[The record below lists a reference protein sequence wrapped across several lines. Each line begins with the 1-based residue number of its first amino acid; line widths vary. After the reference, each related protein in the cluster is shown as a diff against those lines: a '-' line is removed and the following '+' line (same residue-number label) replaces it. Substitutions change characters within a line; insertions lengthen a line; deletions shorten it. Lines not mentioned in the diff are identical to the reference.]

1 MLILDNRETK
11 LIELIKTINIPIPYT
26 VESLPIGDII
36 IRTTNTIN
44 ITSNYDNRN
53 TYLYEIILERKCMTD
68 MISSIKDGRY
78 KEQKIR
84 LLAELN
90 KIGIENNNR
99 RVKISYLLEG
109 TNNDLRLPQDKN
121 ILIGSIISSIFRDN
135 IPILRTTSLQDTL
148 DLLIRLHERLQKD
161 YLDFFPTSR
170 IQNTTTE
177 QSESNTSNTSN
188 ISNTGNTGNNSYL
201 QSIKKNK
208 KDNITPQLWNQL
220 CLCNIP
226 GISNAIAIK
235 ITEKYPSLKKL
246 IDAYE
251 NCIDINQKEKLLAD
265 IIVSETEK
273 QKRRLGDIISKRIFN
288 FISNI

>member
-1 MLILDNRETK
+1 LQ
-11 LIELIKTINIPIPYT
+11 
-26 VESLPIGDII
+26 IGDII
-36 IRTTNTIN
+36 LRYSPEVKEFPAETF
-44 ITSNYDNRN
+44 
-53 TYLYEIILERKCMTD
+53 EIIIERKCMTD

-177 QSESNTSNTSN
+177 QSESNTSNT
-188 ISNTGNTGNNSYL
+188 GNTGNNSYL